1 MWPFTLPYYIS
12 QKIFAV
18 DHVSVYKSNEL
29 GSVSINHLHCIMCPF
44 TVVNKALDSF
54 FNITRSFI
62 KHNIR
67 RRVFQFFIG
76 NYNSS
81 FQFTYHTILPTLSGL
96 MPCNAL
102 GVGRS

>member
-12 QKIFAV
+12 QKIFVV

-29 GSVSINHLHCIMCPF
+29 GSVSINHLHWIMCPF

-62 KHNIR
+62 KHNIS
-67 RRVFQFFIG
+67 RRVFEFFIALLG
-76 NYNSS
+76 KCGVVHYAISLCNHKSELSS
-81 FQFTYHTILPTLSGL
+81 L
-96 MPCNAL
+96 
-102 GVGRS
+102 